1 VRGGAIPL
9 LAWAGL
15 LTVLLALNWAWTGD
29 AIQIGSFALA
39 VLVVGV
45 GAGLLALT
53 GRQALRRGPPQP
65 ATDPEAIPEASL
77 AAVIVA
83 LSLACMLFG
92 LVWARFLVYFGA
104 GVLVLALGRL
114 VLEVRA
120 QRESRRRLTRERRT

>member
-1 VRGGAIPL
+1 L
-9 LAWAGL
+9 LAWAGS
-15 LTVLLALNWAWTGD
+15 LTVLLALDWAWTGD

-39 VLVVGV
+39 VLVVCV

-53 GRQALRRGPPQP
+53 GRQALRRGPPEP
-65 ATDPEAIPEASL
+65 VTDPEAIPEASL

-120 QRESRRRLTRERRT
+120 QRDSRRRVTRERQS